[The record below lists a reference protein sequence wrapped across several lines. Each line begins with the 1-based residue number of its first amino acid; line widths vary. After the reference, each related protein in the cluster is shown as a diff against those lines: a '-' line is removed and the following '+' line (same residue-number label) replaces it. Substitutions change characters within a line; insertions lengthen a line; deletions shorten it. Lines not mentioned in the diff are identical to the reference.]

1 MQVQEVEDLP
11 EDAAR
16 WTGEKVCSNLCTP
29 LDTPADDCCVR
40 YKKLKIFRKMPPD
53 GPVIRCAPLRTLDL
67 PNTR

>member
-29 LDTPADDCCVR
+29 LDTPADDCCV
-40 YKKLKIFRKMPPD
+40 
-53 GPVIRCAPLRTLDL
+53 G
-67 PNTR
+67 TRS